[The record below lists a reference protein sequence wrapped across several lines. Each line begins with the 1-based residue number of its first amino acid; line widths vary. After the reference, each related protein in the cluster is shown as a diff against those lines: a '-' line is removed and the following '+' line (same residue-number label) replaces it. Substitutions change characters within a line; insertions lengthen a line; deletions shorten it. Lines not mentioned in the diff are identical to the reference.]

1 MQWGPEREISFVGKD
16 QGKGLSQERY
26 HGPPLGL
33 AGRGPQKHLPGC
45 CLPFSYLLPKPLDVC
60 VCVCVCVCWFNCK
73 IYLAPW
79 PPVSSESKSC
89 PPLQFV
95 ILRGVYVAAQHLSFI
110 LLSIDIKLPRE
121 ELSLSLRSCS
131 NGSFF
136 IALGSPFISLQFA
149 SGMVLQW
156 GHLHLWSPSLSLFD
170 FSLRFSPR
178 VRNHCIVIYHT
189 FL

>member
-1 MQWGPEREISFVGKD
+1 MRTWTWDFICGQGS
-16 QGKGLSQERY
+16 GKGAFSAEVSWATTWASRKGASEASPRLLS
-26 HGPPLGL
+26 
-33 AGRGPQKHLPGC
+33 A
-45 CLPFSYLLPKPLDVC
+45 FLLPAARA
-60 VCVCVCVCWFNCK
+60 CVCVCWFNCK

-79 PPVSSESKSC
+79 PPVSSRSC

-110 LLSIDIKLPRE
+110 LLSIDIKLPRK

-136 IALGSPFISLQFA
+136 TALGSPFISLQFA

-170 FSLRFSPR
+170 FSLRFSLR

>member
-16 QGKGLSQERY
+16 QGRGLSQQRY

-33 AGRGPQKHLPGC
+33 AGRGPQKRLPGC
-45 CLPFSYLLPKPLDVC
+45 CLPFSYLLPEP
-60 VCVCVCVCWFNCK
+60 VCVCWFNCK

-110 LLSIDIKLPRE
+110 LLSIDIKLPRK

-136 IALGSPFISLQFA
+136 YSPWIPLYLPSICFWNGA
-149 SGMVLQW
+149 PMRP
-156 GHLHLWSPSLSLFD
+156 SPSLIPELVFVW
-170 FSLRFSPR
+170 FFP
-178 VRNHCIVIYHT
+178 
-189 FL
+189 